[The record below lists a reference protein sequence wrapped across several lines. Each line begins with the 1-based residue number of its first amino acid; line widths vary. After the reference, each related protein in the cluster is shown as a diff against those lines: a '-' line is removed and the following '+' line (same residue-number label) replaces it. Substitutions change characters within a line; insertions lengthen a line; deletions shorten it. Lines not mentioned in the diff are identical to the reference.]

1 MSNQE
6 SAPSLGSWFEL
17 LFQDISYGARM
28 LRKSPGLSLVIVISL
43 AIGIGANTAI
53 FSVTNALLLKPLS
66 FPDPDRLAILWLRSP
81 GIGID
86 QDWPSPG
93 QFNDI
98 KTQSSSFEE
107 LALAIGRSA
116 NLTGLNQPERVQ
128 VVQCTYSLLHM
139 LGAKASLGRSFL
151 PDEDVPGK
159 PSTALLAYGTWARLY
174 GSDPNV
180 VGRSLVLNGNSYTI
194 VGVLEPKFKLD
205 REVMATVG
213 GLDTAEIF
221 TSMPL
226 TAALLQRRGD
236 ENYNIMARVKP
247 GVTMRQAQ
255 ADVDVIA
262 ARIRKDDQRDA
273 TFTISVVPL
282 LEQVVGNVRQT
293 ILVLLGAVA
302 LVLLIACAN
311 VANLLLVRTSSRQK
325 EIAIRA
331 SLGASWTRIIRQLLT
346 ESVLLGILGGVAG
359 LAIAAA
365 ALYLVRVINPG
376 NIPRLDDIAIDGR
389 VLTFT
394 LSISILTGIIFGI
407 GPALRI
413 ANVDLNSALKQGGRN
428 SGGSGL
434 AIKND
439 VLRSLLVIA
448 EVALSLMLLVGAGLL
463 IRSFIRIQSVPPGFN
478 TDHMISMR
486 VSLAGPKYNGQPKAT
501 AQFYDQFSEKLR
513 NLPGVKGQGEV
524 TALPLTPSV
533 GWGGLEVEGYVP
545 PPNAPEIQG
554 DQRIVSPDY
563 FQTMEIPLKKGSF
576 FSESDTMDSPPVIIV
591 DEKMANQFWPN
602 GDAVGKR
609 VRFGG
614 PDSKWYI
621 VIGVVGTVKQY
632 GLDADTRIVSYFSSK
647 EAPSNTMYVV
657 ARTSIEPS
665 SVANSMVSL
674 IHSIEPDAP
683 VYDVSTMDRRLT
695 NSLARK
701 QFSTLMLGA
710 FAIFALILASIGVYA
725 VLSYMVT
732 QSTRDIGIRIALGAQ
747 QGGILKLVIG
757 QGMTLAV
764 IGEVLGLVGALLL
777 SRVMSSLLYG
787 TSVTDMVTFT
797 GVSALLIAVAL
808 FACYVPARRAMRINP
823 MLALRFE

>member
-448 EVALSLMLLVGAGLL
+448 EVALSLMLLV
-463 IRSFIRIQSVPPGFN
+463 
-478 TDHMISMR
+478 
-486 VSLAGPKYNGQPKAT
+486 
-501 AQFYDQFSEKLR
+501 
-513 NLPGVKGQGEV
+513 
-524 TALPLTPSV
+524 
-533 GWGGLEVEGYVP
+533 
-545 PPNAPEIQG
+545 
-554 DQRIVSPDY
+554 
-563 FQTMEIPLKKGSF
+563 
-576 FSESDTMDSPPVIIV
+576 
-591 DEKMANQFWPN
+591 
-602 GDAVGKR
+602 
-609 VRFGG
+609 
-614 PDSKWYI
+614 
-621 VIGVVGTVKQY
+621 
-632 GLDADTRIVSYFSSK
+632 
-647 EAPSNTMYVV
+647 
-657 ARTSIEPS
+657 
-665 SVANSMVSL
+665 
-674 IHSIEPDAP
+674 
-683 VYDVSTMDRRLT
+683 
-695 NSLARK
+695 
-701 QFSTLMLGA
+701 
-710 FAIFALILASIGVYA
+710 
-725 VLSYMVT
+725 
-732 QSTRDIGIRIALGAQ
+732 
-747 QGGILKLVIG
+747 
-757 QGMTLAV
+757 
-764 IGEVLGLVGALLL
+764 
-777 SRVMSSLLYG
+777 
-787 TSVTDMVTFT
+787 
-797 GVSALLIAVAL
+797 
-808 FACYVPARRAMRINP
+808 
-823 MLALRFE
+823 